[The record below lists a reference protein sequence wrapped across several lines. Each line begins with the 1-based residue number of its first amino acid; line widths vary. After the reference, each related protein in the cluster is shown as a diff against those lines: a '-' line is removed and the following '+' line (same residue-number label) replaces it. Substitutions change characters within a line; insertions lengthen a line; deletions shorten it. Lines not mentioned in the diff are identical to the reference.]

1 MVTKPQRSA
10 GFSLEEFT
18 SRFKEADLNTFF
30 IFGAIILILIVGG
43 YALFSA
49 DSRNAAKGNPACGK
63 IVIAADGFSL
73 ASNVSATLSDARYFL
88 VVDPLTR
95 KLVDSIK
102 NPYRGQQDT
111 QLVYL
116 IAGKGEE
123 AVIVGSI
130 DQQSYEILGQFGIRV
145 FGGYQ
150 GRAQK
155 VVRLYREARISA
167 TPQPMGNNGQAIPMA
182 QQVRGLGQGM
192 NAQGAGMGMYQPCPM
207 PVRAMGNGVGMGLGM
222 QAMQG
227 AGVGAPCPLPNRV
240 MGNGMGMG
248 YGMQVMQPPAVNNY
262 PAANQVGLFGWGQ
275 QAFVCP
281 TCNWRM
287 KASRQGNNFPRC
299 PNCGGSMA
307 LDMQNQ
313 NNEATIM
320 PEGMWAANNTPVMV
334 PQYNQGAA
342 QYNQMYAQQNLPQQG
357 AELTGAFLC
366 PNCNWRM
373 YSQQGANEF
382 PQCPNCGQIMARSGN
397 SAQLS
402 NNGQGAFAQVA
413 AVTQQPAAGNAPPIP
428 ADAQMAHSYRGVC
441 TNCHQIL
448 NSTPVV
454 QAQNL
459 ANPAQDRARMAIGG
473 GK

>member
-1 MVTKPQRSA
+1 MVTKPQRVA

-30 IFGAIILILIVGG
+30 IFGAIILILIIGG

-102 NPYRGQQDT
+102 NPYRGQQNT

-130 DQQSYEILGQFGIRV
+130 DQQSYDILGQFGIRV

-155 VVRLYREARISA
+155 VVRLYREARIAA
-167 TPQPMGNNGQAIPMA
+167 TPQPMDANVQGFPMA
-182 QQVRGLGQGM
+182 QQVRGMGQGM

-207 PVRAMGNGVGMGLGM
+207 PTRAMVNGMGMGLGTQVMQGAGAYPPCPLPTRAMGN
-222 QAMQG
+222 
-227 AGVGAPCPLPNRV
+227 
-240 MGNGMGMG
+240 GMG

-287 KASRQGNNFPRC
+287 KASRQGNSFPRC

-307 LDMQNQ
+307 LDMPNQ
-313 NNEATIM
+313 NNEATII
-320 PEGMWAANNTPVMV
+320 PEGMWAANTPAMV
-334 PQYNQGAA
+334 PQYNQGAV
-342 QYNQMYAQQNLPQQG
+342 QYNQMFAQQNLPQQG
-357 AELTGAFLC
+357 ADLTGAFLC

-382 PQCPNCGQIMARSGN
+382 PQCPNCGQIMARAGN
-397 SAQLS
+397 SARVV
-402 NNGQGAFAQVA
+402 NNAAQVA
-413 AVTQQPAAGNAPPIP
+413 FAPAAAVAQQPAADNAPPIP
-428 ADAQMAHSYRGVC
+428 ADAQMTHAYRGVC
-441 TNCHQIL
+441 TNCHQISP
-448 NSTPVV
+448 STVGA
-454 QAQNL
+454 QAQNFPS
-459 ANPAQDRARMAIGG
+459 PAQDRARMAIGG